1 MRQREFRIEGSSF
14 CACKKAM
21 IIAEIGT
28 GHNGSLDK
36 AKELVDAAREA
47 GADAAKFQIV
57 YADEIL
63 HPDTGFVNLPG
74 GRIPLFERFRE
85 LEVDPGFYADIARY
99 CRSRGLIFLASPFG
113 LKSLAE
119 LERLEPSCIKIAS
132 PELNHFPLLR
142 SAASLRRP
150 LILSSGVSTLA
161 DIERALEVTSGVAER
176 ALLHCVTSYP
186 APEEEYNIS
195 VLESISAI
203 FGIPVGVSD
212 HSLDPLLVPLLA
224 TAYGAA
230 IIEKHIC
237 LSRAD
242 PGLDDPVAL
251 PPEGFSA
258 MTKAVRESLTK
269 AGDPESLRKG
279 ILEVL
284 TDKYGR
290 EKIERVIGNGIKRLA
305 PSEEMNYRRTN
316 RSLHFVSSLTAGH
329 RISAEDVAI
338 LRTEKVLTPGL
349 SPEWL
354 DTVVGATLTR
364 DITAGAGIEWKD
376 LIGRPSPR

>member
-1 MRQREFRIEGSSF
+1 MRERVFRIEGTTF
-14 CACKKAM
+14 YAHKKVM

-28 GHNGSLDK
+28 GHNGSLQK
-36 AKELVDAAREA
+36 AREFVDAAFEA

-63 HPDTGFVNLPG
+63 HPDTGFVSLPG
-74 GRIPLFERFRE
+74 GKIPLFDRFRE
-85 LEVDPGFYADIARY
+85 LEVDPGFYAEIGRY

-119 LERLEPSCIKIAS
+119 LELLNPACVKIAS

-142 SAASLRRP
+142 SAASLKRP

-161 DIERALEVTSGVAER
+161 DIERALEATTGAAER

-186 APEEEYNIS
+186 APEEDYNLS
-195 VLESISAI
+195 VLESLSAI

-224 TAYGAA
+224 VAHGAL

-251 PPEGFSA
+251 PPEEFSA

-269 AGDPESLRKG
+269 SGDPDSLRKG
-279 ILEVL
+279 IIESLAE
-284 TDKYGR
+284 KYGR
-290 EKIERVIGNGIKRLA
+290 EKIDRIIGNGIKRLA
-305 PSEEMNYRRTN
+305 PSEKANYSRTN
-316 RSLHFVSSLTAGH
+316 RSLHFVTKLKAGH
-329 RISAEDVAI
+329 PISAEDVRV

-349 SPEWL
+349 SPEWI

-364 DITAGAGIEWKD
+364 DVTAGSGVEWKD
-376 LIGRPSPR
+376 LISRPSPQ